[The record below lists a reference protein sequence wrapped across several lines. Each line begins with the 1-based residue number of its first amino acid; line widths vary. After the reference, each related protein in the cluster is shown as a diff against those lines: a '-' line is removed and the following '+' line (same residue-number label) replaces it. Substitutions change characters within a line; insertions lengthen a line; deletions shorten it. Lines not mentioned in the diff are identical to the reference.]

1 MATGVAV
8 SGMEGVR
15 KARGW
20 LLGLG
25 IVLILVGTLALG
37 AAVFATIAS
46 VIFFGWLLLVAGAIE
61 VGYAFSQPKWGG
73 LILHV
78 VNGVLGVV
86 AGFILVLHPA
96 AGALTLTLL
105 MAMFFMIAGLFRI
118 VTALLMRYPHWGWVL
133 LNGLITF
140 VLGVLIW
147 RQMPGAAL
155 WIIGM
160 FVGIDLIFVG
170 WSWVMLAL
178 ALRTGPGQAYS
189 ARRGAPPEAMRWP
202 SVPSG
207 SGPRCRRHRN
217 NPTGSWRGIAG
228 GSPRRSRTQWRGR
241 SRW

>member
-78 VNGVLGVV
+78 VNGVLGLV

-96 AGALTLTLL
+96 AGALALTLL

-118 VTALLMRYPHWGWVL
+118 VTM
-133 LNGLITF
+133 GLPVIGRRSKYGCMCKFDARSIT
-140 VLGVLIW
+140 
-147 RQMPGAAL
+147 
-155 WIIGM
+155 
-160 FVGIDLIFVG
+160 
-170 WSWVMLAL
+170 
-178 ALRTGPGQAYS
+178 
-189 ARRGAPPEAMRWP
+189 APPQP
-202 SVPSG
+202 
-207 SGPRCRRHRN
+207 H
-217 NPTGSWRGIAG
+217 
-228 GSPRRSRTQWRGR
+228 PRR
-241 SRW
+241 

>member
-96 AGALTLTLL
+96 AGLYRARATFAGDARNPKATSSTV
-105 MAMFFMIAGLFRI
+105 FFR
-118 VTALLMRYPHWGWVL
+118 VL
-133 LNGLITF
+133 
-140 VLGVLIW
+140 
-147 RQMPGAAL
+147 P
-155 WIIGM
+155 
-160 FVGIDLIFVG
+160 
-170 WSWVMLAL
+170 
-178 ALRTGPGQAYS
+178 
-189 ARRGAPPEAMRWP
+189 ARRP
-202 SVPSG
+202 
-207 SGPRCRRHRN
+207 
-217 NPTGSWRGIAG
+217 AG
-228 GSPRRSRTQWRGR
+228 TRAA
-241 SRW
+241 